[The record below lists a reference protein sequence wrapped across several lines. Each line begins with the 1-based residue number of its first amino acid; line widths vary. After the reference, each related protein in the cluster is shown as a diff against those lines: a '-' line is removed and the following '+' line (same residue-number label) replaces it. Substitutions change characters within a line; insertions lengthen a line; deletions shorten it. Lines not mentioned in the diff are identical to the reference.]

1 MSETANIL
9 VVDDDDFV
17 RASFANELTAAE
29 YEVATAENG
38 EAALALLAKSDFD
51 AALVDI
57 RMPGIDGLTVVKE
70 GLEIAP
76 ETRMIVITGYASID
90 TAVEALRYGAY
101 DYLRKPCRSRELIA
115 TVSRAVENRRLQQEV
130 QLLRK
135 DMIDM
140 LVHDLRGP
148 LSIISGAYSMLE
160 GELSA
165 LEEGAVARQWLD
177 IAQRGQVRLDRL
189 INTLLEMSRLEAG
202 EPLGER
208 EAVTPLTLV
217 RETISQL
224 KPLADIRD
232 LKLRTKVASRL
243 PKVQVDRMLM
253 VRALSNLLDN
263 AIKYSPPEGTVVVG
277 AHYSQAD
284 SPAVSFWVRDQGPGI
299 PLEYRERV
307 FEKFT
312 HVPGRKRGG
321 MGLGLPYC
329 RLVVE
334 AHGGRIWV
342 DSPAEGGSIFSLTVP
357 VEEPQDDASC
367 DHTRR

>member
-1 MSETANIL
+1 MSKTANIL

-17 RASFANELTAAE
+17 RASFANELAAAE

-38 EAALALLAKSDFD
+38 QAALALLAKSDFD

-70 GLEIAP
+70 GIEIAP

-90 TAVEALRYGAY
+90 TAVEALRRGAY
-101 DYLRKPCRSRELIA
+101 DYLRKPCQSRELIA
-115 TVSRAVENRRLQQEV
+115 TVARAVENRRLQQEV

-140 LVHDLRGP
+140 LVHDLKGP
-148 LSIISGAYSMLE
+148 LSVIVGAYSMLE
-160 GELSA
+160 DELSA
-165 LEEGAVARQWLD
+165 FEEGKAALQWLEL
-177 IAQRGQVRLDRL
+177 AKQGQVRLERL

-232 LKLRTKVASRL
+232 LKLRTKVASHL

-253 VRALSNLLDN
+253 VRVLSNLLDN
-263 AIKYSPPEGTVVVG
+263 AIKYSPPEGAVMIG
-277 AHYSQAD
+277 AHRSQAD
-284 SPAVSFWVRDQGPGI
+284 APAITFWVRDQGPGI
-299 PLEYRERV
+299 PLEHQERI

-312 HVPGRKRGG
+312 HVPDRQWSG
-321 MGLGLPYC
+321 MGLGLTYC

-334 AHGGRIWV
+334 AHGGHIWV
-342 DSPAEGGSIFSLTVP
+342 DSPAEGGSIFSFTVP
-357 VEEPQDDASC
+357 VGTVPGNASAAVSG
-367 DHTRR
+367 

>member
-1 MSETANIL
+1 MSKTANIL

-17 RASFANELTAAE
+17 RASFTNELAAAE

-38 EAALALLAKSDFD
+38 QAALALLAESDFD

-57 RMPGIDGLTVVKE
+57 RMPEVDGLTVVRE
-70 GLEIAP
+70 GLKIAP

-101 DYLRKPCRSRELIA
+101 DYLRKPCRSQELLA
-115 TVSRAVENRRLQQEV
+115 TVARAVENRRLRQEV
-130 QLLRK
+130 QLLRE

-140 LVHDLRGP
+140 LVHDLKGP
-148 LSIISGAYSMLE
+148 LSIISSAYSVLRD
-160 GELSA
+160 ELSA
-165 LEEGAVARQWLD
+165 LEGGKLARQCLE
-177 IAQRGQVRLDRL
+177 IAKQGQVRLERL
-189 INTLLEMSRLEAG
+189 VNTLLEMSRLEAG

-208 EAVTPLTLV
+208 EAVTPLALV
-217 RETISQL
+217 RETVSQL

-232 LKLRTKVASRL
+232 LKLRTEVTSRL
-243 PKVQVDRMLM
+243 SKVRVDRMLM
-253 VRALSNLLDN
+253 VRVLVNLLDN
-263 AIKYSPPEGTVVVG
+263 AIKYSPPEGTVMIG
-277 AHYSQAD
+277 AHHSQAD

-312 HVPGRKRGG
+312 HVPDRQYSG
-321 MGLGLPYC
+321 MGLGLAYC

-334 AHGGRIWV
+334 AHGGRIRV

-357 VEEPQDDASC
+357 VEEVQDDASGSEP
-367 DHTRR
+367 

>member
-1 MSETANIL
+1 M
-9 VVDDDDFV
+9 
-17 RASFANELTAAE
+17 
-29 YEVATAENG
+29 
-38 EAALALLAKSDFD
+38 AALALLAKSDFD

-57 RMPGIDGLTVVKE
+57 RMPGVDGLTVVKE

-130 QLLRK
+130 QLLRE

-165 LEEGAVARQWLD
+165 LEEGKVARQWLE

-208 EAVTPLTLV
+208 EAVAPLTLV

-232 LKLRTKVASRL
+232 LKLRTKVASHL

-253 VRALSNLLDN
+253 VRVLSNLLDN
-263 AIKYSPPEGTVVVG
+263 AIKYSPPEGMVVVG

-284 SPAVSFWVRDQGPGI
+284 LPAVSFWVRDQGPGI
-299 PLEYRERV
+299 PLDAGSVSLKSSPTCRVANGAVWAWGYPTAAWSWKHMEDVSGWIVQRREEASSLSRCRWRSCRV
-307 FEKFT
+307 MLLAIT
-312 HVPGRKRGG
+312 PAGRLSIR
-321 MGLGLPYC
+321 PAPPQ
-329 RLVVE
+329 R
-334 AHGGRIWV
+334 RP
-342 DSPAEGGSIFSLTVP
+342 DS
-357 VEEPQDDASC
+357 
-367 DHTRR
+367 

>member
-1 MSETANIL
+1 MSELANIL

-38 EAALALLAKSDFD
+38 EAALALLAESDFD

-115 TVSRAVENRRLQQEV
+115 TVARAVENRRLQQEV

-140 LVHDLRGP
+140 LVHDLKGP

-165 LEEGAVARQWLD
+165 LEEGKVVRQWLE

-208 EAVTPLTLV
+208 KAVTPLTLV

-253 VRALSNLLDN
+253 VRVLSNLLDN
-263 AIKYSPPEGTVVVG
+263 AIKGQASPWNTGSGSSKNSPTCRVANG
-277 AHYSQAD
+277 AVWAWGCPTAAWSWKHMEDVSGWIVQRREEA
-284 SPAVSFWVRDQGPGI
+284 SSLSRCRWRRRRVMLLAITPAGRPSTQPALLQRRPG
-299 PLEYRERV
+299 
-307 FEKFT
+307 
-312 HVPGRKRGG
+312 
-321 MGLGLPYC
+321 
-329 RLVVE
+329 
-334 AHGGRIWV
+334 
-342 DSPAEGGSIFSLTVP
+342 S
-357 VEEPQDDASC
+357 
-367 DHTRR
+367 